1 MRSETGT
8 SMDEHTLLIVLIVF
22 VAIAAVALF
31 AQAVAFVGL
40 LFVARDVRAKML
52 AVWPEIEGIIGTSRR
67 SVDRAEKHIASIG
80 ASGVAILE
88 VTKQQLAK
96 VDELLTDASTR
107 AKVQME
113 RAEMVM
119 DDTMTRVQETV
130 TVVQR
135 GVLRPVREVHG
146 ILTGF
151 RTAVAHLSRGPR
163 PTVDH
168 VTSDE
173 EMFI

>member
-1 MRSETGT
+1 
-8 SMDEHTLLIVLIVF
+8 MDQQTLLILI
-22 VAIAAVALF
+22 AV
-31 AQAVAFVGL
+31 FVGL
-40 LFVARDVRAKML
+40 AALAMLIQAATLLGLFFVAREIKAKVLPLVDPAMGILDTSKRTL
-52 AVWPEIEGIIGTSRR
+52 ANVETHIDKIGNQ
-67 SVDRAEKHIASIG
+67 
-80 ASGVAILE
+80 SGAILE

-119 DDTMTRVQETV
+119 DDAMTRVQQTV
-130 TVVQR
+130 SVVQS
-135 GVLRPVREVHG
+135 GVIRPVREIQGVYAG
-146 ILTGF
+146 I
-151 RTAVAHLSRGPR
+151 RTTLSHLGRAGR

-168 VTSDE
+168 ATSDE

>member
-1 MRSETGT
+1 
-8 SMDEHTLLIVLIVF
+8 MDDHTLLLVLTIL
-22 VAIAAVALF
+22 VAVI
-31 AQAVAFVGL
+31 AVAFLAQAIAFLGL
-40 LFVARDVRAKML
+40 LAVARDMKAKVMG
-52 AVWPEIEGIIGTSRR
+52 VWPEIETIIGTSRR
-67 SVDRAEKHIASIG
+67 SIVEAERHISSIG

-96 VDELLTDASTR
+96 VDELLSDASTR

-113 RAEMVM
+113 RAEMVL
-119 DDTMTRVQETV
+119 DDTMTKVQETV

-135 GVLRPVREVHG
+135 GVLRPIREMHG
-146 ILTGF
+146 IVAGVRMAF
-151 RTAVAHLSRGPR
+151 AHLSRSSR

-168 VTSDE
+168 ATSDE

>member
-1 MRSETGT
+1 
-8 SMDEHTLLIVLIVF
+8 MDDHLLLILLTIF
-22 VAIAAVALF
+22 VSVAAVALF

-40 LFVARDVRAKML
+40 LFVARDVRRKVT
-52 AVWPEIEGIIGTSRR
+52 AVWPEVEAIIGSSRR
-67 SVDRAEKHIASIG
+67 TADKAEKHIAAIG
-80 ASGVAILE
+80 ASSVAILE
-88 VTKQQLAK
+88 VTKQQLTK

-130 TVVQR
+130 SIVQR

-146 ILTGF
+146 IVAGVRMAF
-151 RTAVAHLSRGPR
+151 AHLTRASR

-168 VTSDE
+168 ATSDE

>member
-1 MRSETGT
+1 
-8 SMDEHTLLIVLIVF
+8 MDEHLLLILLTVF
-22 VAIAAVALF
+22 VALVAVAMI
-31 AQAVAFVGL
+31 AQAVAVFGMLVI
-40 LFVARDVRAKML
+40 ARDMKTKVMAL
-52 AVWPEIEGIIGTSRR
+52 WPEIEGIIGSSRR
-67 SVDRAEKHIASIG
+67 TADKAEKHIATIG
-80 ASGVAILE
+80 ASSVAILE

-130 TVVQR
+130 SVVQR

-146 ILTGF
+146 IVAGIRMALT
-151 RTAVAHLSRGPR
+151 HLTRGSR

-168 VTSDE
+168 ATSDE

>member
-1 MRSETGT
+1 
-8 SMDEHTLLIVLIVF
+8 MDEHTLITLLTIF
-22 VAIAAVALF
+22 VAVTAVSLA
-31 AQAVAFVGL
+31 AQAVAFVVL
-40 LFVARDVRAKML
+40 IFIANDLRRKLM
-52 AVWPEIEGIIGTSRR
+52 AVWPEIQSIIGSSRR
-67 SVDRAEKHIASIG
+67 TVDKAEKHIGTIG
-80 ASGVAILE
+80 ESSVAILE
-88 VTKQQLAK
+88 VTKQQMAK
-96 VDELLTDASTR
+96 VDELISDASTR

-130 TVVQR
+130 SVVQR

-146 ILTGF
+146 ILAGF
-151 RTAVAHLSRGPR
+151 RMAISHLSRGPR

-168 VTSDE
+168 ATSDE

>member
-1 MRSETGT
+1 
-8 SMDEHTLLIVLIVF
+8 MDEHTLLLVLTAF
-22 VAIAAVALF
+22 VAVAAISLF

-40 LFVARDVRAKML
+40 LFVARSVRTKVFG
-52 AVWPEIEGIIGTSRR
+52 VWPEIESIIGTSRR
-67 SVDRAEKHIASIG
+67 SVDRAEGHIASIG
-80 ASGVAILE
+80 ASSVAILE
-88 VTKQQLAK
+88 VTKQQLVK
-96 VDELLTDASTR
+96 VDELLSDASTR

-130 TVVQR
+130 SVVQR
-135 GVLRPVREVHG
+135 GVLRPVREVHS
-146 ILTGF
+146 ILAGV
-151 RTAVAHLSRGPR
+151 RTALAHLSRGAR

>member
-1 MRSETGT
+1 
-8 SMDEHTLLIVLIVF
+8 MDDHLLLTLLTIFVGMVAIAF
-22 VAIAAVALF
+22 VAIAIAS
-31 AQAVAFVGL
+31 VGL
-40 LFVARDVRAKML
+40 LFVARDVRAKVMT
-52 AVWPEIEGIIGTSRR
+52 AWPEIEGILGTSRR
-67 SVDRAEKHIASIG
+67 TADRAEKHMATIG

-119 DDTMTRVQETV
+119 DDAMTRVQETV
-130 TVVQR
+130 SVVQR
-135 GVLRPVREVHG
+135 GVLRPLREVHG
-146 ILTGF
+146 ILAGV
-151 RTAVAHLSRGPR
+151 RMAIAHLSRGSR
-163 PTVDH
+163 PTVNRA
-168 VTSDE
+168 TSDE